1 MSDLTLYT
9 AEVCPYAQRTRIIL
23 DMKSVD
29 VDSIEIDLDDKP
41 DWFLALT
48 PAKKVPVIRHDDFL
62 LWESATVNEY
72 IDATFSGE
80 ILRPSDARGRAVMRN
95 EIKHFD
101 SVFLATLYKLLF
113 EQDPKVQDD
122 LREQCVIALEYL
134 EHRLGEI
141 QGQGPYWMGSEFTL
155 ADASMWPFFERI
167 NAVFDYYRSLTIP
180 QHCSRLWRWF
190 NSVAELAC
198 VEKTAHDAE
207 YFLPLYTG
215 YASGTAQGLSAQ
227 AFRSGAAN

>member
-72 IDATFSGE
+72 IDATFSDE
-80 ILRPSDARGRAVMRN
+80 ILRP
-95 EIKHFD
+95 
-101 SVFLATLYKLLF
+101 
-113 EQDPKVQDD
+113 
-122 LREQCVIALEYL
+122 
-134 EHRLGEI
+134 
-141 QGQGPYWMGSEFTL
+141 
-155 ADASMWPFFERI
+155 ADER
-167 NAVFDYYRSLTIP
+167 
-180 QHCSRLWRWF
+180 
-190 NSVAELAC
+190 
-198 VEKTAHDAE
+198 
-207 YFLPLYTG
+207 
-215 YASGTAQGLSAQ
+215 
-227 AFRSGAAN
+227 

>member
-1 MSDLTLYT
+1 
-9 AEVCPYAQRTRIIL
+9 
-23 DMKSVD
+23 MKSIAFEA
-29 VDSIEIDLDDKP
+29 IEIDLNDKP

-72 IDATFSGE
+72 IDASFNDSVL
-80 ILRPSDARGRAVMRN
+80 LRPTDERGRAVMRN

-113 EQDPKVQDD
+113 AQDAEAQHN
-122 LREQCVIALEYL
+122 LRQECIQGLEFL

-141 QGQGPYWMGSEFTL
+141 QGSGPYWMGSEFSL

-167 NAVFDYYRSLTIP
+167 HVVFSYYRGLEIP
-180 QHCSRLWRWF
+180 HHCPRLRRWF
-190 NSVAELAC
+190 ETVAALPSVQM
-198 VEKTAHDAE
+198 TAHDAD
-207 YFLPLYTG
+207 YFLPQYTG
-215 YASGTAQGLSAQ
+215 YANGTAQGLSAQ

>member
-1 MSDLTLYT
+1 MSELTLYT

-23 DMKSVD
+23 DMKSVA
-29 VDSIEIDLDDKP
+29 VESVEIDLEDKP

-48 PAKKVPVIRHDDFL
+48 PAQKVPVIRHDDFL
-62 LWESATVNEY
+62 LWESSTVNEY
-72 IDATFSGE
+72 VDATFSGKT
-80 ILRPSDARGRAVMRN
+80 LRPSDERGRAVMRN

-113 EQDPKVQDD
+113 EQDRKAQQT
-122 LREQCVIALEYL
+122 LRHQCIEGLEYL

-141 QGQGPYWMGSEFTL
+141 QGAGPFWMGSEFSL

-167 NAVFDYYRSLTIP
+167 NIVFSHYRDLDIP
-180 QHCSRLWRWF
+180 PQCPRLQRWF
-190 NSVAELAC
+190 DTVAQLSSVQS
-198 VEKTAHDAE
+198 TARDAD